1 MQNIYILQL
10 QGTGDLEDAFEIAG
24 AFSTAA
30 AAEQR
35 LLEINAEYV
44 EADFAVFTLEEN
56 AQIETHV
63 LNA

>member
-10 QGTGDLEDAFEIAG
+10 QGTGDIEEAFEIAG

>member
-10 QGTGDLEDAFEIAG
+10 QGTGDIEEAFEIAG
-24 AFSTAA
+24 AFSTQAA
-30 AAEQR
+30 AIEKLAN
-35 LLEINAEYV
+35 INAEYV
-44 EADFAVFTLEEN
+44 DVDFTVFTLDEN

>member
-24 AFSTAA
+24 AFTTAA

>member
-24 AFSTAA
+24 AFTTAA

-44 EADFAVFTLEEN
+44 EADFTVFTLEEN

>member
-10 QGTGDLEDAFEIAG
+10 QGTGDIEEAFEIAG

-44 EADFAVFTLEEN
+44 DLDFAVFTLEEN